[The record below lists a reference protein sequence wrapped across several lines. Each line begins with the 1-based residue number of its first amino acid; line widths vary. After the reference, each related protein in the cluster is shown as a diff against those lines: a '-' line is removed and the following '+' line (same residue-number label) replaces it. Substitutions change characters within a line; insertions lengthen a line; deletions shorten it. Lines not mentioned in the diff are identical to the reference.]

1 MAKTLDLS
9 RTIYELYARDPDII
23 GIMREAGCSEIVK
36 PLMLKTAGRVMTI
49 PKGAKM
55 RGISLEEVLRVFRS
69 NGYDIIDH
77 QEEI

>member
-23 GIMREAGCSEIVK
+23 GIMREAGFSEIAN